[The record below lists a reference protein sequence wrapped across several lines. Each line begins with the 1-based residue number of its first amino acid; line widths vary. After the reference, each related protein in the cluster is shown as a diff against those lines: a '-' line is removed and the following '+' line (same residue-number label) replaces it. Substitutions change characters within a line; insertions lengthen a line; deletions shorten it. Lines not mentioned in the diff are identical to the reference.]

1 MDYIALLST
10 TARLLDLH
18 DSQRAYGGISAY
30 GEEKRAGHTDGIY
43 LDIAVEVI
51 AQLYALDQTSSHD
64 YLPFNTILKSIR
76 SGRQDVLEED
86 VHYVLNVM
94 RRPTELWYLGKGSD
108 SESKSLMS
116 EKRRTALIEK
126 TDYAD
131 EYRLSVTGRAFVSLS
146 QVAKD
151 ASYIR
156 GDAYNL
162 LHAIDF
168 GEFGK
173 MEQFAEEIIR
183 QLRDEI
189 LNVRS
194 ALEKIGKTETYQK
207 YIDNFDRY
215 GKVIKDTLDIIGRS
229 EREFSSPETLDWF
242 NCWQEN
248 NNADLTY
255 ESLSG
260 LLTRIRQT
268 LEVFNR
274 VIQDLVSSTLKGS
287 RTSVKPPSF
296 LSLALEQV
304 RRPERQETIDFL
316 VGQWGALGLAVHFHS
331 PLDGYGA
338 VRVRT
343 APVASTNLVFDNNDV
358 EPVSRV
364 GKLEFMDRHGK
375 AISDALRKAPL
386 RLSDAIEQG
395 WFQVNDRTM
404 LGDLVGVF
412 VAPESLELSNE
423 IQISLLDKMNI
434 ADVKTGHFFYTDLEI
449 SILNKAA
456 S

>member
-10 TARLLDLH
+10 TVRLLDLH
-18 DSQRAYGGISAY
+18 DSQRTYGGAAAY
-30 GEEKRAGHTDGIY
+30 SEEKRAGQNDGKY
-43 LDIAVEVI
+43 MDIAVTI
-51 AQLYALDQTSSHD
+51 IMQLHSLDQTSSHD
-64 YLPFNTILKSIR
+64 YLPFSTILMAIKSER
-76 SGRQDVLEED
+76 PEVMEED
-86 VHYVLNVM
+86 VQYVLNVL
-94 RRPTELWYLGKGSD
+94 RRPTELWYIGHS
-108 SESKSLMS
+108 SENDTKPLLS
-116 EKRRTALIEK
+116 EKRRTAMIEK

-131 EYRLSVTGRAFVSLS
+131 EYRLSSTGRAFVSLS

-183 QLRDEI
+183 QLRDEV

-194 ALEKIGKTETYQK
+194 ALEKVGKTETSKK

-215 GKVIKDTLDIIGRS
+215 GKVIKDTLEIIS
-229 EREFSSPETLDWF
+229 KAEREFSGMDALDKF
-242 NCWQEN
+242 NTWQET

-260 LLTRIRQT
+260 LLTRVRQT

-274 VIQDLVSSTLKGS
+274 AVQDLVSSTLKDG
-287 RTSVKPPSF
+287 RTSVNPPSF
-296 LSLALEQV
+296 LGLALKQV
-304 RRPERQETIDFL
+304 KAPEKPETIDFL
-316 VGQWGALGLAVHFHS
+316 IDQWGSISLAVHFHS
-331 PLDGYGA
+331 PLDGYSA
-338 VRVRT
+338 VKVKS
-343 APVASTNLVFDNNDV
+343 AKAESNNMAFDLQDV

-375 AISDALRKAPL
+375 AISDALHKAPL
-386 RLSDAIEQG
+386 RLSDAISNG
-395 WFQVNDRTM
+395 WFLVDNRAM

-412 VAPESLELSNE
+412 VAPESLGLSNP
-423 IQISLLDKMNI
+423 IQISLLDKI
-434 ADVKTGHFFYTDLEI
+434 KSADVNAGQFFYTDLEI

>member
-1 MDYIALLST
+1 MDYISLLSAT
-10 TARLLDLH
+10 VRLLDLH

-30 GEEKRAGHTDGIY
+30 SEEKRAGHDDGKY
-43 LDIAVEVI
+43 MDIAMCSI
-51 AQLYALDQTSSHD
+51 LQLHSLDQTSSHD
-64 YLPFNTILKSIR
+64 YLPFSAILKAVKSEWQEIT
-76 SGRQDVLEED
+76 EED
-86 VHYVLNVM
+86 VQYVLNVL
-94 RRPTELWYLGKGSD
+94 RRPTELWYVSHNP
-108 SESKSLMS
+108 ENNTKSLLS

-131 EYRLSVTGRAFVSLS
+131 EYRLSSTGRAFVSLS

-173 MEQFAEEIIR
+173 LGQFAEEIIR

-194 ALEKIGKTETYQK
+194 ALEKTGKTETSKK
-207 YIDNFDRY
+207 YIDNFERY
-215 GKVIKDTLDIIGRS
+215 GKVIKDTLEIIS
-229 EREFSSPETLDWF
+229 KAEHELSSMETLDKF
-242 NCWQEN
+242 NVWQETN
-248 NNADLTY
+248 NVDLTY
-255 ESLSG
+255 ESLLG
-260 LLTRIRQT
+260 LLIRVRQT

-274 VIQDLVSSTLKGS
+274 AVQDLVSLAVKDD
-287 RTSVKPPSF
+287 RTSVNPPSF
-296 LSLALEQV
+296 LEMALKQV
-304 RRPERQETIDFL
+304 SAPEKPEIIDFL
-316 VGQWGALGLAVHFHS
+316 INQWGALGLILHFHS

-338 VRVRT
+338 VKIKS
-343 APVASTNLVFDNNDV
+343 AKSESINMVFDLLEI

-375 AISDALRKAPL
+375 AISDALQKGPL
-386 RLSDAIEQG
+386 RLSEAINNG
-395 WFQVNDRTM
+395 WFLVDNRTM

-423 IQISLLDKMNI
+423 IQISLVDKIKSAN
-434 ADVKTGHFFYTDLEI
+434 VNTGQFFYTDLEI

>member
-10 TARLLDLH
+10 TARLMDLH

-30 GEEKRAGHTDGIY
+30 GEEKRAGHNDGVY
-43 LDIAVEVI
+43 LDIAVAI
-51 AQLYALDQTSSHD
+51 ITQLYNLDQTSSHD
-64 YLPFNTILKSIR
+64 YLPFYTILKAIK
-76 SGRQDVLEED
+76 SGRPDVTDED
-86 VHYVLNVM
+86 VQYVLNVI
-94 RRPTELWYLGKGSD
+94 RRPTELWYLGQN
-108 SESKSLMS
+108 SEPDSKSLMS

-131 EYRLSVTGRAFVSLS
+131 EYRLSATGRALVYLS
-146 QVAKD
+146 NTAKD
-151 ASYIR
+151 ASYVR

-162 LHAIDF
+162 LHAIEY
-168 GEFGK
+168 GEFSK

-189 LNVRS
+189 LNVKS
-194 ALEKIGKTETYQK
+194 ALEKVGKTEASQK

-215 GKVIKDTLDIIGRS
+215 SKVIKDTLDIIS
-229 EREFSSPETLDWF
+229 KAEREFSSLETLDRF
-242 NCWQEN
+242 NEWQESN
-248 NNADLTY
+248 NIDLTF

-260 LLTRIRQT
+260 LVTRVRQT

-274 VIQDLVSSTLKGS
+274 SVQDLVSSTLKDG

-296 LSLALEQV
+296 LGLALKQV
-304 RRPERQETIDFL
+304 KTPEKHDTIDFL
-316 VGQWGALGLAVHFHS
+316 INQWGSLDLAVHFHS
-331 PLDGYGA
+331 PLDGYSA
-338 VRVRT
+338 VKVRSLKVESINMT
-343 APVASTNLVFDNNDV
+343 FDILDV

-375 AISDALRKAPL
+375 AISDALSKGPL
-386 RLSDAIEQG
+386 RLSDAINQG
-395 WFQVNDRTM
+395 LFLVDDKTM

-412 VAPESLELSNE
+412 VAPESLGLNNE

-434 ADVKTGHFFYTDLEI
+434 ADVNTGQFFYTDLEI
-449 SILNKAA
+449 SIFNKAA
-456 S
+456 P